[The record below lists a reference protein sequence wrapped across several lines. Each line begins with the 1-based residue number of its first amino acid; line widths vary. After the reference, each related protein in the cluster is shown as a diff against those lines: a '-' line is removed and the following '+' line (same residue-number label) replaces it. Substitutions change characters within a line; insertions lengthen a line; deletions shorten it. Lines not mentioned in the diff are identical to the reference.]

1 MLKPDQN
8 APSGLGPSRKNG
20 PVSAGKTCNADC
32 TSGVIASEH
41 EDADRRDAMPE
52 RARGTVEPSSD
63 REERTERPPH
73 RLVTGMRRR
82 LRVGKGTGLGRE
94 RLDGQ
99 PALDRPEH
107 DRDRGDERD
116 EQHQRRARSS
126 AAGPSAAG
134 RRGPRAAATLG
145 RGASR
150 TDAPATTTFYRRGDA
165 AVEGAI
171 R

>member
-1 MLKPDQN
+1 M
-8 APSGLGPSRKNG
+8 
-20 PVSAGKTCNADC
+20 
-32 TSGVIASEH
+32 
-41 EDADRRDAMPE
+41 
-52 RARGTVEPSSD
+52 RG
-63 REERTERPPH
+63 
-73 RLVTGMRRR
+73 R

-99 PALDRPEH
+99 PALYRPEH

-116 EQHQRRARSS
+116 EQHRVERDRVLPALVLP
-126 AAGPSAAG
+126 GGVPAG
-134 RRGPRAAATLG
+134 RATLG

-150 TDAPATTTFYRRGDA
+150 TDAPVTTTFYRRGDA